1 MSNNILGTFDGADLE
16 GISALIDKLE
26 QSSFDYLKLESDEIS
41 IAIGKNGAGEMTA
54 IPVAVSAPVEMY
66 APAAQISSPAAE
78 SQMVEAPA
86 SAPAEVTE
94 QAGIVI
100 VRSESYGI
108 FYAQSEPGV
117 PPYVALGKAVKKG
130 DTICLVEIMKTFT
143 AVTAPVDGEIVAI
156 HVANEEM
163 LEPDQP
169 LVSIKT
175 L

>member
-16 GISALIDKLE
+16 GISALIDRLE
-26 QSSFDYLKLESDEIS
+26 QSGFDYLKLESDEIS
-41 IAIGKNGAGEMTA
+41 IVIGKDGAGEVTA
-54 IPVAVSAPVEMY
+54 VPVAVPVAAAIAPVAAPVQELP
-66 APAAQISSPAAE
+66 APETTPAAVAA
-78 SQMVEAPA
+78 SVA
-86 SAPAEVTE
+86 E
-94 QAGIVI
+94 QAGVVI

-117 PPYVALGKAVKKG
+117 PPYVSLGKPVKKG

-156 HVANEEM
+156 HVKNEEM

>member
-16 GISALIDKLE
+16 GISALIDRLE
-26 QSSFDYLKLESDEIS
+26 QSGFDYLKLESDEIS
-41 IAIGKNGAGEMTA
+41 IVIGKNGAGEVTA
-54 IPVAVSAPVEMY
+54 VPVAVPVAAPVQELP
-66 APAAQISSPAAE
+66 APETTPAAVAA
-78 SQMVEAPA
+78 SVD
-86 SAPAEVTE
+86 E
-94 QAGIVI
+94 QAGVVI

-117 PPYVALGKAVKKG
+117 PPYVSLGKPVKKG

-156 HVANEEM
+156 HVKNEEM